1 MERRLRL
8 RNGADF
14 RRVRTGARRYSGRFL
29 RLELVQGCCSHN
41 RYGLVTGKHV
51 GNAVQRNRARRLLRE
66 ALRSLHPQL
75 APGHDL
81 VVVSRPALAGATLEA
96 AQEALK
102 ELLERAGLLND
113 GEDEG

>member
-14 RRVRTGARRYSGRFL
+14 RRVRVGGRRYTSRFL
-29 RLELVQGCCSHN
+29 RLELVQGQCSHN
-41 RYGLVTGKHV
+41 RYGLVTGRHV

-75 APGHDL
+75 APGHD
-81 VVVSRPALAGATLEA
+81 VVVVTRPALVGAALDVA
-96 AQEALK
+96 HGALK
-102 ELLERAGLLND
+102 ELLERAGLLN
-113 GEDEG
+113 EGQGGR